1 MMSSLRRALPAFAAF
16 SALCGALDCAHA
28 AGPQDA
34 PPMKIRVLA
43 MEMPVSRITLPVSN
57 GSPVVMPSCG
67 DCALKS
73 YPTNPSTIY
82 YRDRVS
88 ITLGELK
95 ALTLQYPQSM
105 LTVSYTVAT
114 GEIASIT
121 INPPSKSSR

>member
-1 MMSSLRRALPAFAAF
+1 MMSLLRRALPALAAVG
-16 SALCGALDCAHA
+16 ALLTSLDCAHA
-28 AGPQDA
+28 ATPARD
-34 PPMKIRVLA
+34 PDMKIRVLA
-43 MEMPVSRITLPVSN
+43 LEMPVSRITLPVSA

-73 YPTNPSTIY
+73 FPTSASTIY
-82 YRDRVS
+82 RRDRVS

-95 ALTLQYPQSM
+95 ALTLQYPQSV

-121 INPPSKSSR
+121 INPPSR

>member
-1 MMSSLRRALPAFAAF
+1 MISSLRRALPALAAA
-16 SALCGALDCAHA
+16 SALLGALDCAHA
-28 AGPQDA
+28 ATLKDG

-73 YPTNPSTIY
+73 FPTNASTVY
-82 YRDRVS
+82 YRERKS
-88 ITLGELK
+88 ITLSELK

-105 LTVSYTVAT
+105 LTVAYTVAT

-121 INPPSKSSR
+121 INPPGKSSR